1 MITNSRPAQGM
12 TFYSISKPQIIYG
25 ENPSDFSW
33 ILNSK
38 GCTDGPTLIISE
50 KNKAGNK
57 FINKL
62 MSDFGKPTFYKSIN
76 IGPLRYKLTFTTNL
90 EFQLAGY
97 SKPICF
103 D

>member
-1 MITNSRPAQGM
+1 MITNSRSAQGM
-12 TFYSISKPQIIYG
+12 AFYSISKPKIIYG

-38 GCTDGPTLIISE
+38 GCTVGPTLIISE
-50 KNKAGNK
+50 QNQAGTK

-62 MSDFGKPTFYKSIN
+62 ISDFGKPTFYKSIN
-76 IGPLRYKLTFTTNL
+76 VEPLRYKLTFTTNL
-90 EFQLAGY
+90 KFQLAGY

>member
-1 MITNSRPAQGM
+1 MNNN
-12 TFYSISKPQIIYG
+12 FYNGKI
-25 ENPSDFSW
+25 
-33 ILNSK
+33 
-38 GCTDGPTLIISE
+38 TLIISE

-62 MSDFGKPTFYKSIN
+62 ISDFGKPTFYKSIN